1 MSLATGY
8 FDSCIAELAELKMKI
23 RMQNRDPDDDR
34 YVEWIEGII
43 DAAMAVM
50 RVGR

>member
-1 MSLATGY
+1 MSLATEY
-8 FDSCIAELAELKMKI
+8 FDRCIAKLAELKIKI
-23 RMQNRDPDDDR
+23 RQSDDDAS
-34 YVEWIEGII
+34 YKEWIEGII